1 MAEIDWNRKSEE
13 VLQEKIDWDILGG
26 ELHMAEEDEE
36 KGDFHWYDQ
45 LEGNTPYEK
54 LKLLRQACSSTMRIT
69 EKSKRWWDEE
79 LSDQLKIT
87 RDARRGK
94 GSNRSLDQSA
104 RFKRWKTEK
113 DKMRT
118 LVRAKKK
125 ECWQAF

>member
-1 MAEIDWNRKSEE
+1 
-13 VLQEKIDWDILGG
+13 
-26 ELHMAEEDEE
+26 MAEEDEE

-54 LKLLRQACSSTMRIT
+54 LKLLRQACSSTMSIT

-79 LSDQLKIT
+79 LSDQLKNT
-87 RDARRGK
+87 RDARRGQE
-94 GSNRSLDQSA
+94 SNRSLDQAA

-118 LVRAKKK
+118 LVRA
-125 ECWQAF
+125 

>member
-26 ELHMAEEDEE
+26 ELHMAEEDEQ

-45 LEGNTPYEK
+45 LEGNTPYKK

-69 EKSKRWWDEE
+69 EKSKRWWDKE

-87 RDARRGK
+87 RDAR
-94 GSNRSLDQSA
+94 
-104 RFKRWKTEK
+104 
-113 DKMRT
+113 
-118 LVRAKKK
+118 
-125 ECWQAF
+125 